1 MSGTYPLTHRPG
13 RVALRTWS
21 PTLASMSHSQKR
33 QARKRGSHRWYLKL
47 VYGPMSKDE
56 WNPIVGF
63 IDEQAGQ
70 YEKFSVV
77 IPGKETP
84 RGLVSGATQVNGAHA
99 AGLQQ
104 VALKNLPLSINGVFK
119 TGDLVTFA
127 SHLKVYEITRDA
139 NSDGAGL
146 ATVYLNCPLF
156 TALINNE
163 ALTWQNVSMKVAAI
177 ADTFEREWKAGL
189 VCPGFDVEMLEDPY

>member
-1 MSGTYPLTHRPG
+1 MSGTYPLTHRPA

-21 PTLASMSHSQKR
+21 PTLVSMAHSQKR

-47 VYGPMSKDE
+47 SYGPMTKDE

-63 IDEQAGQ
+63 IDEQSGQ
-70 YEKFSVV
+70 YEKFSIV
-77 IPGKETP
+77 IPGKENP

-99 AGLQQ
+99 AGAQQ
-104 VALKNLPLSINGVFK
+104 VALKNLPVSINGVFK

-139 NSDGAGL
+139 NSDVSGL

-156 TALINNE
+156 SALINLE
-163 ALTWQNVSMKVAAI
+163 AVAWQNVAMKVATI
-177 ADTFEREWKAGL
+177 ADTFEREWKGGL
-189 VCPGFDVEMLEDPY
+189 VCPGFDVELIEDPY